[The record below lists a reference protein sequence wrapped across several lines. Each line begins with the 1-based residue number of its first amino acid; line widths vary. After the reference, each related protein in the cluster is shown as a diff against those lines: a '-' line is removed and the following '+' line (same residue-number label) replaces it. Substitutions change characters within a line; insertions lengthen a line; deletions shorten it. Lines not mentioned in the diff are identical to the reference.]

1 MDWKIELIFVPVT
14 DVDRSKQFYEKIG
27 FTADW
32 DQTPTEGLRWFLDD
46 DSRIIVRP
54 SGTEPKLK
62 VYLEVIEPV
71 TGDDLRGARERAA
84 SRLAALR
91 AAYEG
96 FTSI

>member
-1 MDWKIELIFVPVT
+1 VT
-14 DVDRSKQFYEKIG
+14 AGCPRPRDCAGTS
-27 FTADW
+27 T
-32 DQTPTEGLRWFLDD
+32 D

>member
-1 MDWKIELIFVPVT
+1 M
-14 DVDRSKQFYEKIG
+14 R
-27 FTADW
+27 
-32 DQTPTEGLRWFLDD
+32 
-46 DSRIIVRP
+46 RIIVRP